1 MTSQAVTKSTTA
13 PGLLAKSERPLTPLS
28 LPEFQYEPARWS
40 VSRTENVEQ
49 VAEAWQKSPN
59 LVRIF
64 QDPKFGS
71 MQMALLRKDQLE
83 LLIQALRDWKQPDTA
98 ARWRKH
104 LRALAQLPHLMC
116 KLSGLVTETAWGQAG
131 SVSASDHAAIL
142 QCCDEALEAFGPQ
155 RLMFGSDWPV
165 CQLAAPYA
173 QVADTALQWAASRLS
188 ASEQHAFWSGN
199 AARAYGLTL
208 PTSP

>member
-83 LLIQALRDWKQPDTA
+83 TLIKALRDWKHGQTA
-98 ARWRKH
+98 MQIDVETLVEA
-104 LRALAQLPHLMC
+104 M
-116 KLSGLVTETAWGQAG
+116 GLVKTLVEEKKPEMPEEVVTPLTQAVNLMVKLWTK
-131 SVSASDHAAIL
+131 VSSTIL
-142 QCCDEALEAFGPQ
+142 VKVPSQAVEPSPLSPEELQQLE
-155 RLMFGSDWPV
+155 D
-165 CQLAAPYA
+165 
-173 QVADTALQWAASRLS
+173 
-188 ASEQHAFWSGN
+188 
-199 AARAYGLTL
+199 
-208 PTSP
+208 